1 MPDFSRWGGNG
12 GDPSLNAI
20 GRTDRYLDALASEQ
34 PVYATDPADAE
45 LAGLMAGWRDEVRR
59 PPARVASRRGDRA
72 APCAGLAT
80 ADPDVDGSC
89 RLGRGVAAVPRR
101 VRCRRLQRGAR

>member
-1 MPDFSRWGGNG
+1 MPDFSRWGANG

-45 LAGLMAGWRDEVRR
+45 LATAWTVTAPADARAGQYLITLTSRYTWGRR
-59 PPARVASRRGDRA
+59 RGSSTGDRVPPA
-72 APCAGLAT
+72 
-80 ADPDVDGSC
+80 
-89 RLGRGVAAVPRR
+89 
-101 VRCRRLQRGAR
+101 